1 MKILE
6 TKELKV
12 TSNNTKYYIYYNVRQ
27 RKAASFPIWEAEKC
41 DVFIFEDWLKMI
53 NTFWKVIE
61 GNLSISFLS
70 IDKWLQLKF
79 VNSFF
84 TSED

>member
-1 MKILE
+1 MIIFEKIKILE
-6 TKELKV
+6 
-12 TSNNTKYYIYYNVRQ
+12 
-27 RKAASFPIWEAEKC
+27 RKDFPSFLRSWNF
-41 DVFIFEDWLKMI
+41 FIFEDWLKMI
-53 NTFWKVIE
+53 NTFGKVIE